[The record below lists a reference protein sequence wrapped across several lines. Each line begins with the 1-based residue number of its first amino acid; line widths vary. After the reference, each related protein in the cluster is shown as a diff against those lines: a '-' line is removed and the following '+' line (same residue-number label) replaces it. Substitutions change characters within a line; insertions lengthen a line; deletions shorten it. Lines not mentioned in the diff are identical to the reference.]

1 MGQQHVFEDQP
12 QRFLSETTSHEQNP
26 LLPHHIDC
34 ILVLRKLTTCGSISE
49 IITENH
55 LCLHTCFWY
64 YQFCYIH
71 FLELNSHVYHGS
83 PKEDLRGRPYLEK
96 KSVSIVLL
104 AKVCSNM

>member
-26 LLPHHIDC
+26 LILHYIDC
-34 ILVLRKLTTCGSISE
+34 ILVLKKLTTCGSILE

-64 YQFCYIH
+64 YQFCSIY
-71 FLELNSHVYHGS
+71 FLEVNSHIYHGS
-83 PKEDLRGRPYLEK
+83 PKEDLCGRPLFK
-96 KSVSIVLL
+96 K
-104 AKVCSNM
+104 KNQ